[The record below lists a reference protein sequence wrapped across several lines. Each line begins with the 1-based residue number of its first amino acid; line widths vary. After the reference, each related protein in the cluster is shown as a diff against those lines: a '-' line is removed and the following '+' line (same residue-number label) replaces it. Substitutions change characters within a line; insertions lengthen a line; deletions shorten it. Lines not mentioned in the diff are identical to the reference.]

1 MAGEKILD
9 IDDSPTVQRL
19 IEMILASQGYKVVL
33 ASDGEEGIAMAR
45 SERPAL
51 ILVDFVM
58 PKMNGFQVCKTLK
71 EDPEF
76 KDTPIILVTSKGDK
90 VGSKFVDVLGI
101 SEYFT
106 KPFQP
111 EELLAK
117 IREVLDRQK
126 PAAPPPPPPPVREVR
141 PPAPPPPP
149 PREVPRPYVPPPP
162 RETPRAFVPPLPRE
176 VPRTFEP
183 APSREPLRPQAPF
196 PQPSPPH
203 PVATGIEATIRE
215 IVTQVL
221 DDFIATTLPGLIRKE
236 LANAPQGPSA
246 GIKGNLAS
254 FRIVEVM
261 QMLSMQRQ
269 TGRLTIHS
277 SAEEAAIY
285 FRDGMVVFSSG
296 NGSDIKA
303 GMDTLLRKSC
313 RVDNGSLQHAMSI
326 AGMTGEQVDKVL
338 IREKLLDAKTYADCL
353 RWHTESI
360 VYKVMAWKEGD
371 FSFEN
376 GAPPVFAA
384 PLQIKV
390 DDLLLEGARQADEW
404 ALIQQK
410 IPSLNIV
417 FEPMIG
423 NAEEL
428 TTRGMSD
435 TDLKV
440 FALIDGRRTVQD
452 IIDAGYLGEF
462 EVAKSIFILL
472 SVSLIRRKR

>member
-117 IREVLDRQK
+117 IREVLDRTK
-126 PAAPPPPPPPVREVR
+126 AAAPPPPPTRETI
-141 PPAPPPPP
+141 PPAPSF
-149 PREVPRPYVPPPP
+149 PRP
-162 RETPRAFVPPLPRE
+162 FVPPLPRE
-176 VPRTFEP
+176 APRAFEP
-183 APSREPLRPQAPF
+183 PLRENHRPQIPSPASPP
-196 PQPSPPH
+196 PQPAA
-203 PVATGIEATIRE
+203 VGIEATIRA

-221 DDFIATTLPGLIRKE
+221 HDFIAMDLPELIRKE
-236 LANAPQGPSA
+236 IGRTPQDTSA

-269 TGRLTIHS
+269 TGRLTIR
-277 SAEEAAIY
+277 SASEEVGIY
-285 FRDGMVVFSSG
+285 FRDGAVVFSSG
-296 NGSDIKA
+296 SGSDVNA
-303 GMDTLLRKSC
+303 GMDALLRKSC
-313 RVDNGSLQHAMSI
+313 RVDNDSLQHAMSI

-338 IREKLLDAKTYADCL
+338 IREKLLDVKTFAECL
-353 RWHTESI
+353 RRHTESI
-360 VYKVMAWKEGD
+360 VYKVMAWKEGA

-376 GAPPVFAA
+376 VPPPVFAV

-390 DDLLLEGARQADEW
+390 DDLLA
-404 ALIQQK
+404 
-410 IPSLNIV
+410 
-417 FEPMIG
+417 
-423 NAEEL
+423 
-428 TTRGMSD
+428 
-435 TDLKV
+435 
-440 FALIDGRRTVQD
+440 GRRT
-452 IIDAGYLGEF
+452 AG
-462 EVAKSIFILL
+462 
-472 SVSLIRRKR
+472 R

>member
-117 IREVLDRQK
+117 IREVLDRKQ
-126 PAAPPPPPPPVREVR
+126 ATAPPPPVREIR
-141 PPAPPPPP
+141 PPAPP

-162 RETPRAFVPPLPRE
+162 REAPRAFEPPPPRE

-183 APSREPLRPQAPF
+183 APSREVYRPQV
-196 PQPSPPH
+196 PSPASPPPH
-203 PVATGIEATIRE
+203 SAAAGIEATIRE

-221 DDFIATTLPGLIRKE
+221 GEFIATALPELIRKE
-236 LANAPQGPSA
+236 LAKAPQETSA

-269 TGRLTIHS
+269 TGRLTIRS
-277 SAEEAAIY
+277 SAEDVEIY
-285 FRDGMVVFSSG
+285 FRDGAVVFSSG
-296 NGSDIKA
+296 NCNDAIA
-303 GMDTLLRKSC
+303 RMDTLLRKSC
-313 RVDNGSLQHAMSI
+313 RVDNDSFQHAMSI
-326 AGMTGEQVDKVL
+326 AKMTGEQVDKVL
-338 IREKLLDAKTYADCL
+338 IREKLLDVKTYADCL
-353 RWHTESI
+353 RRHTESI

-371 FSFEN
+371 FFFEN
-376 GAPPVFAA
+376 ATSPVFAV

-390 DDLLLEGARQADEW
+390 DDLLLEGARRSDEW
-404 ALIQQK
+404 TLIQQK
-410 IPSLNIV
+410 IPNLNIV

-440 FALIDGRRTVQD
+440 FSLIDGRRTVQD
-452 IIDAGYLGEF
+452 IIDADYLGEF
-462 EVAKSIFILL
+462 DVAKSIFILL
-472 SVSLIRRKR
+472 SVNLIRRKR

>member
-117 IREVLDRQK
+117 IREVLDRRK
-126 PAAPPPPPPPVREVR
+126 AATPPPPPPVREVR
-141 PPAPPPPP
+141 PPVPPP
-149 PREVPRPYVPPPP
+149 PREVPRSYVPPPP
-162 RETPRAFVPPLPRE
+162 LRETPRAFEPPPPRE
-176 VPRTFEP
+176 VPRTVEP
-183 APSREPLRPQAPF
+183 AHVREIPRPQVHAPV
-196 PQPSPPH
+196 SPPH
-203 PVATGIEATIRE
+203 HPAATGIEATIRE
-215 IVTQVL
+215 IITQVL
-221 DDFIATTLPGLIRKE
+221 DEFIATALPDLIRKE
-236 LANAPQGPSA
+236 LARTPHATSA
-246 GIKGNLAS
+246 GIKGNLAG

-269 TGRLTIHS
+269 TGILTIHS
-277 SAEEAAIY
+277 SSEAMEIY
-285 FRDGMVVFSSG
+285 FREGAVVFSSG
-296 NGSDIKA
+296 NRGDLRA
-303 GMDTLLRKSC
+303 GLDVLLRKSC
-313 RVDNGSLQHAMSI
+313 RVDSDSLQHALSI
-326 AGMTGEQVDKVL
+326 ANMTGEQVDKVL
-338 IREKLLDAKTYADCL
+338 IREKLIDGRTYADCL
-353 RWHTESI
+353 RRHTESL
-360 VYKVMAWKEGD
+360 VYKAMAWKEGD

-376 GAPPVFAA
+376 AAPPVFAV

-390 DDLLLEGARQADEW
+390 DDLLLEGARRSDEW
-404 ALIQQK
+404 TLIQQK
-410 IPSLNIV
+410 IPNLNMV

-440 FALIDGRRTVQD
+440 FSLIDGRRTVQD
-452 IIDAGYLGEF
+452 IIDADYLGEF
-462 EVAKSIFILL
+462 DVAKSIFILL
-472 SVSLIRRKR
+472 SVNLIRRKR

>member
-117 IREVLDRQK
+117 IREVLDRK
-126 PAAPPPPPPPVREVR
+126 KATAPPAREIR
-141 PPAPPPPP
+141 PPAPPP

-162 RETPRAFVPPLPRE
+162 REVPKA
-176 VPRTFEP
+176 FEP
-183 APSREPLRPQAPF
+183 APLRETHRAQAPF
-196 PQPSPPH
+196 PASSPHHAAP
-203 PVATGIEATIRE
+203 TGIEATIRE
-215 IVTQVL
+215 IITQVL
-221 DDFIATTLPGLIRKE
+221 DEFIETALPELIRKE
-236 LANAPQGPSA
+236 LAKAPQASA

-277 SAEEAAIY
+277 SSEAVEIY
-285 FRDGMVVFSSG
+285 FREGAVVFSSG
-296 NGSDIKA
+296 NCGDAMA

-313 RVDNGSLQHAMSI
+313 RVDSDSLQHAMSI

-338 IREKLLDAKTYADCL
+338 IREKLLDVRTYSDCL
-353 RWHTESI
+353 RRHTESV

-376 GAPPVFAA
+376 APPPVLAV

-390 DDLLLEGARQADEW
+390 DDLLLEGARRSDEW
-404 ALIQQK
+404 TLIQQK
-410 IPSLNIV
+410 IPNLNIV

-440 FALIDGRRTVQD
+440 FSLIDGRRTVQN
-452 IIDAGYLGEF
+452 IIDADYLGEF
-462 EVAKSIFILL
+462 DVAKSIFILL
-472 SVSLIRRKR
+472 SVNLIRRKR

>member
-58 PKMNGFQVCKTLK
+58 PKMNGFQVCKALK

-76 KDTPIILVTSKGDK
+76 KDTPIILVTSKGEK

-117 IREVLDRQK
+117 IREVLDRKQ
-126 PAAPPPPPPPVREVR
+126 ATAPPPPRAKELR
-141 PPAPPPPP
+141 PSAPYPP
-149 PREVPRPYVPPPP
+149 PREVPRLYVPPQP
-162 RETPRAFVPPLPRE
+162 REAPRAFE
-176 VPRTFEP
+176 
-183 APSREPLRPQAPF
+183 
-196 PQPSPPH
+196 PSPPRR
-203 PVATGIEATIRE
+203 ASTGIEATIRE

-221 DDFIATTLPGLIRKE
+221 DDFVATTLPDLIRKE
-236 LANAPQGPSA
+236 LAKSAHETSA

-269 TGRLTIHS
+269 TGRLIIH
-277 SAEEAAIY
+277 APTEAVELH
-285 FRDGMVVFSSG
+285 FRDGAVVFATG
-296 NGSDIKA
+296 NCGDPA
-303 GMDTLLRKSC
+303 AAMDTLLRKSC
-313 RVDNGSLQHAMSI
+313 RVDADSLQHAISI
-326 AGMTGEQVDKVL
+326 GGMTGEQIDKVL
-338 IREKLLDAKTYADCL
+338 IREKLIDIKTYADCL
-353 RWHTESI
+353 RRHTESL
-360 VYKVMAWKEGD
+360 VYKVMAWKTGD

-376 GAPPVFAA
+376 ATPPVFAV

-390 DDLLLEGARQADEW
+390 DDLLLEGARRSDEW
-404 ALIQQK
+404 TLIQQK
-410 IPSLNIV
+410 IPNLGIV

-440 FALIDGRRTVQD
+440 FSLIDGRRTVQD
-452 IIDAGYLGEF
+452 IIDADYLGEF
-462 EVAKSIFILL
+462 DVAKSIFILL
-472 SVSLIRRKR
+472 SVNLIRRKR

>member
-117 IREVLDRQK
+117 IREVLDRKQ
-126 PAAPPPPPPPVREVR
+126 AAALPPPVREIR
-141 PPAPPPPP
+141 LPAPPL

-162 RETPRAFVPPLPRE
+162 REVPRVFEPPPRE
-176 VPRTFEP
+176 VSRTFEP
-183 APSREPLRPQAPF
+183 ATSREIYRPQVPS
-196 PQPSPPH
+196 PGSPPH
-203 PVATGIEATIRE
+203 NPIVTGMEATIRK
-215 IVTQVL
+215 IITQVL
-221 DDFIATTLPGLIRKE
+221 DEFIATTLPELIRKE
-236 LANAPQGPSA
+236 LAKAPQETSA

-269 TGRLTIHS
+269 TGRLAIRS
-277 SAEEAAIY
+277 SAEEIAIY
-285 FRDGMVVFSSG
+285 FRDGAVVFWSGSS
-296 NGSDIKA
+296 S
-303 GMDTLLRKSC
+303 
-313 RVDNGSLQHAMSI
+313 
-326 AGMTGEQVDKVL
+326 
-338 IREKLLDAKTYADCL
+338 DAKTRKDTHHRKAS
-353 RWHTESI
+353 H
-360 VYKVMAWKEGD
+360 
-371 FSFEN
+371 
-376 GAPPVFAA
+376 
-384 PLQIKV
+384 
-390 DDLLLEGARQADEW
+390 LED
-404 ALIQQK
+404 
-410 IPSLNIV
+410 
-417 FEPMIG
+417 
-423 NAEEL
+423 
-428 TTRGMSD
+428 
-435 TDLKV
+435 
-440 FALIDGRRTVQD
+440 
-452 IIDAGYLGEF
+452 
-462 EVAKSIFILL
+462 
-472 SVSLIRRKR
+472 